1 MTRYLMFSKTYS
13 NFHSGGQISRVLKRR
28 MLSALN
34 AYLGL
39 VSNSFARK

>member
-1 MTRYLMFSKTYS
+1 MTRYLVFSKTCS
-13 NFHSGGQISRVLKRR
+13 NFHSGGQTSHVLKRR

-39 VSNSFARK
+39 VSDSFARK